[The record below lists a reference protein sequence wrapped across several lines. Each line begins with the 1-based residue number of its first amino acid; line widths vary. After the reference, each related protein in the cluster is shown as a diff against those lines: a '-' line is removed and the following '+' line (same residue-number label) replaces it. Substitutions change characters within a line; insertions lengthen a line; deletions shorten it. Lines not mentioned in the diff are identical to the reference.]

1 MGTMK
6 QLTELL
12 GPKFSILNL
21 MHWCHQ
27 PGLMNNDPIKLQLQM
42 PMLRRTWGSS
52 DHGFFFFY
60 CEILKFEKGTFQW
73 K

>member
-1 MGTMK
+1 MK
-6 QLTELL
+6 QLTKLL
-12 GPKFSILNL
+12 GLKFSILSL

-42 PMLRRTWGSS
+42 PVLRRTWGPS
-52 DHGFFFFY
+52 DHGFFFFN